1 MAISDNPNRQ
11 AFRSKVRRTEADKAE
26 GLVTWW
32 SDKQKLET
40 VQTYLMLGNAAMTA
54 RVLKIP
60 EDTVYRWK
68 KSAWW
73 KEIEGEL
80 RVQDELQL
88 SARLKKIV
96 VNSLDAVEERLE
108 YGDYVYDQKTGQMR
122 RKPVSMRDAHKASM
136 DLIAKKHL
144 IDNRNAPL
152 ASEDRM
158 QDKLLKMMIQ
168 FSEFAQGKLIE
179 NNTIEAEDVQIKVV
193 SDEPLHGVL
202 HPDDRAAATEGFL
215 QEEENGRTP

>member
-11 AFRSKVRRTEADKAE
+11 AVRTKVRRTQADSAD
-26 GLVTWW
+26 GVATWW

-60 EDTVYRWK
+60 EDTVYRWR

-96 VNSLDAVEERLE
+96 VSSLDAVEERLE
-108 YGDYVYDQKTGQMR
+108 HGDYVYDQKTGQMR
-122 RKPVSMRDAHKASM
+122 RKPVSMKDAHKVSM
-136 DLIAKKHL
+136 DLIDKQSL
-144 IDNRNAPL
+144 INNRNMPS
-152 ASEDRM
+152 ASEEQM
-158 QDKLLKMMIQ
+158 NDKLAKMMLQ
-168 FSEFAQGKLIE
+168 FANFAKGQLDK
-179 NNTIEAEDVQIKVV
+179 NNTIDIQDVEIKEDLDAIY
-193 SDEPLHGVL
+193 
-202 HPDDRAAATEGFL
+202 
-215 QEEENGRTP
+215 EERPQDGEIS